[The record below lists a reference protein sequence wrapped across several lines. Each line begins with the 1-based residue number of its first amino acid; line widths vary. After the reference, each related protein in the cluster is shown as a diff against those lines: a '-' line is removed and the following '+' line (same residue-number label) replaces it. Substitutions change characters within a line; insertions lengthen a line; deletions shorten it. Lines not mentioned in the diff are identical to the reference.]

1 MDILFKK
8 LFAQLL
14 FWLMQ
19 LMDGIMDFF
28 NILCGIKNVG
38 TNKDGSGGTDII
50 TYFLSQNGIV
60 KAFLIIFAV
69 SMLVLA
75 ASIIVGIVKTALQMN
90 KIEKTQGQ
98 VIAKGFMSLV
108 APLAMAVVLFLGIAF
123 ANTTLQM
130 INMGVQAV
138 GADTERTLG
147 QQVFDTCITQQYK
160 YEWVELFEKD
170 ENGEYK
176 LDENGQKIPVYELD
190 ANGNPTSV
198 IKKHKVLQIG
208 PDGKPVPA
216 TDIWKDGV
224 SVEDIEFGDV
234 GSVNNVFGV
243 HGTNFLGWEVDG
255 DNYTQSPWLLPSFDC
270 FNMLIAYIAVIL
282 LIVALLGSMLG
293 LIKRLFDIVYLFW
306 SLPLMTATIP
316 LDDGARFKAWRETVV
331 SKIVLAYGA
340 VLSVNVFFLM
350 LGPIQR
356 LNIGDNSF
364 VNQIFRLVLIIGG
377 GLSISG
383 GQLLFARLMGTS
395 AEEGREMA
403 QSARTLLGGM
413 GTAIAG
419 AGIAK
424 RAIFGGTNK
433 YGKHTTGAMSF
444 AGRGAN
450 VMGSLAFGN
459 AYRKPVG
466 AMMNAKDSVMNAGGF
481 LTNTRSQ
488 TKPFAGGAN
497 QRING
502 GVQQLAMQ
510 QATQGQESGPSSKLS
525 TFANN
530 FMANGGLIGSAGMFV
545 KNTINKANPKNYTD
559 IPMGSGKLLSGKHL
573 AKSAPLPK
581 LNGGPKGGGSGKFS
595 KGG

>member
-8 LFAQLL
+8 LFAQIL

-60 KAFLIIFAV
+60 KAFLIIFAI
-69 SMLVLA
+69 SILVLA

-108 APLAMAVVLFLGIAF
+108 APLAMVVVLFLGIAF

-147 QQVFDTCITQQYK
+147 QQVFDTCLEQQYE
-160 YEWVELFEKD
+160 YEWVPVYEKD

-176 LDENGQKIPVYELD
+176 LDENGVKIPVYEVD
-190 ANGNPTSV
+190 SNGNPTSV
-198 IKKHKVLQIG
+198 IKKEKKIRVDPSTGEPILRES
-208 PDGKPVPA
+208 A
-216 TDIWKDGV
+216 WKDDY
-224 SVEDIEFGDV
+224 SVEDIKFGQT
-234 GSVNNVFGV
+234 SVDDVFGI
-243 HGTNFLGWEVDG
+243 HDTNFLGWEKNGD
-255 DNYTQSPWLLPSFDC
+255 DNYTSWPWLINSFDG
-270 FNMLIAYIAVIL
+270 FNMLVAYIAVIL

-293 LIKRLFDIVYLFW
+293 LVKRLFDIVYLFW
-306 SLPLMTATIP
+306 SLPLMTATMP

-340 VLSVNVFFLM
+340 VLSVNVFYLM

-419 AGIAK
+419 AGMAK

-433 YGKHTTGAMSF
+433 YGKHTTGAMSI

-450 VMGSLAFGN
+450 VMGSLALGN
-459 AYRKPVG
+459 AYRKPV
-466 AMMNAKDSVMNAGGF
+466 ATMANAKDAVVGAGGF
-481 LTNTRSQ
+481 LANTRSQ
-488 TKPFAGGAN
+488 NKSFAGGRQNAS
-497 QRING
+497 G
-502 GVQQLAMQ
+502 GMQQPTMQ
-510 QATQGQESGPSSKLS
+510 QAAVQESGPSSKLN

-545 KNTINKANPKNYTD
+545 KNTMSKVNPKNFID
-559 IPMGSGKLLSGKHL
+559 SARGGKMLSEIGR
-573 AKSAPLPK
+573 ASCRERV
-581 LNGGPKGGGSGKFS
+581 
-595 KGG
+595 

>member
-8 LFAQLL
+8 IFAQIL

-60 KAFLIIFAV
+60 KAFLIIFAI
-69 SMLVLA
+69 SILVLA

-98 VIAKGFMSLV
+98 VIAKGFMALV
-108 APLAMAVVLFLGIAF
+108 APLAMVVVLFLGIAF

-130 INMGVQAV
+130 INLGVQAV

-147 QQVFDTCITQQYK
+147 QQVFDTCLEQQYE
-160 YEWVELFEKD
+160 YEWVPVYEKD

-176 LDENGQKIPVYELD
+176 LDENGLMIPIYEVD
-190 ANGNPTSV
+190 SNGNPTSV
-198 IKKHKVLQIG
+198 IKKEKKIRVDPSTGEPILRES
-208 PDGKPVPA
+208 A
-216 TDIWKDGV
+216 WKDDY
-224 SVEDIEFGDV
+224 SVEDIKFGQT
-234 GSVNNVFGV
+234 SVDDVFGI
-243 HGTNFLGWEVDG
+243 HDTNFLGWEKNGD
-255 DNYTQSPWLLPSFDC
+255 DNYTSWPWLINSFDG
-270 FNMLIAYIAVIL
+270 FNMLVAYIAVVL

-293 LIKRLFDIVYLFW
+293 LVKRLFDIVYLFW

-340 VLSVNVFFLM
+340 VLSVNVFYLM

-356 LNIGDNSF
+356 LNIGNNSF

-403 QSARTLLGGM
+403 QSARTLMGGI

-419 AGIAK
+419 AGMAK

-433 YGKHTTGAMSF
+433 YGKHITGAMSI

-450 VMGSLAFGN
+450 VMGSFALGN
-459 AYRKPVG
+459 AYRKPVA
-466 AMMNAKDSVMNAGGF
+466 AMANAKDAVAGAGGF
-481 LTNTRSQ
+481 LANTRSQ
-488 TKPFAGGAN
+488 NKPFAGGGKQGA
-497 QRING
+497 NG
-502 GVQQLAMQ
+502 GMQQPAMQ
-510 QATQGQESGPSSKLS
+510 QAAQGQESGPSSKLGA
-525 TFANN
+525 FAEK
-530 FMANGGLIGSAGMFV
+530 FMAGGGLLGAAGRTITKPMSRAFDR
-545 KNTINKANPKNYTD
+545 NINKGLNRPLEAATP
-559 IPMGSGKLLSGKHL
+559 GKKER
-573 AKSAPLPK
+573 KPINK
-581 LNGGPKGGGSGKFS
+581 LNGGDKSGGGKFTKGGK
-595 KGG
+595 

>member
-8 LFAQLL
+8 LFAQIL

-60 KAFLIIFAV
+60 KAFLIIFAI
-69 SMLVLA
+69 SILVLA

-108 APLAMAVVLFLGIAF
+108 APLAMVVVLFLGIAF

-147 QQVFDTCITQQYK
+147 QQVFDTCLEQQYE
-160 YEWVELFEKD
+160 YEWVPVYEKD

-176 LDENGQKIPVYELD
+176 LDDNGVKIPVYEVD
-190 ANGNPTSV
+190 SNGNPTSV
-198 IKKHKVLQIG
+198 IKKEKKIRVDPSTGEPILRES
-208 PDGKPVPA
+208 A
-216 TDIWKDGV
+216 WKDDY
-224 SVEDIEFGDV
+224 SVEDIKFGQT
-234 GSVNNVFGV
+234 SVDDVFGI
-243 HGTNFLGWEVDG
+243 HDTNFLGWEKNGD
-255 DNYTQSPWLLPSFDC
+255 DNYTSWPWLINSFDG
-270 FNMLIAYIAVIL
+270 FNMLVAYIAVIL

-293 LIKRLFDIVYLFW
+293 LVKRLFDIVYLFW
-306 SLPLMTATIP
+306 SLPLMTATMP

-340 VLSVNVFFLM
+340 VLSVNVFYLM

-419 AGIAK
+419 AGMAK

-433 YGKHTTGAMSF
+433 YGKHTTGAMSI

-450 VMGSLAFGN
+450 VMGSLALGN
-459 AYRKPVG
+459 AYRKPV
-466 AMMNAKDSVMNAGGF
+466 ATMANAKDAVVGAGGF
-481 LTNTRSQ
+481 LANTRSQ
-488 TKPFAGGAN
+488 NKSFAVGRQNASGGM
-497 QRING
+497 
-502 GVQQLAMQ
+502 QQPTMQ
-510 QATQGQESGPSSKLS
+510 QAAVQESGPSSKLN

-545 KNTINKANPKNYTD
+545 KNTMSKVNPKNFID
-559 IPMGSGKLLSGKHL
+559 SARGGKMLSGKSL
-573 AKSAPLPK
+573 DKPAPLPK
-581 LNGGPKGGGSGKFS
+581 LNGGAKSGGSGKFT
-595 KGG
+595 KGGK